1 MLRTVACLELKELTS
16 AHAPVAGAKAVNLGE
31 LMRLRLPVPPG
42 FCIPATAYDQ
52 YLIDHGIDVDVAALA
67 RADADAIRDHLLSLR
82 AAIHAPDLS
91 LSLQQAL
98 RAKTP
103 SGTVAVRSS
112 ATAEDLPEASFAGQ
126 YDTLLNV
133 TSPEVCAEA
142 VKRCWA
148 SLWTER
154 AYHYRELNGIAHQHV
169 RMAVIVQQQV
179 DADMAGVAF
188 SMDPVT
194 GSRLRI
200 VIEACRGL
208 GEDLVSGRVTPERWI
223 WRKQNLVVIGREPRE
238 GAELNIRVAKK
249 LARQVRR
256 LEQHF
261 GCPQDVEWAVKGRQ
275 LYFLQTRPIT
285 TLPAPKTWEE
295 KQVWTNLNLGEVV
308 PDVATPITASILE
321 SVFRPLFQPVANLVG
336 ADLGR
341 APLVGQVAGR
351 FYFNLTVG
359 FAAGH
364 PFWLVLGRSPDA
376 EDSLVEA
383 MGGHQGHLDIPEDD
397 LPDLGFSWLKYAAM
411 TPGNLWALYRHRP
424 SQAARFLKRFRHTN
438 DALQSLDVSA
448 METSVLVQTFRQSI
462 TDCRPHWNLLYL
474 LGRTWVLPL
483 LETISCN
490 WLGETDNALISR
502 LFAAQGGMADT
513 EAGLELW
520 QLACLAREDAVTE
533 QSVLSG
539 QSWQAIR
546 TSLSPAFV
554 QAWQDFMSEHGHHG
568 RGELEFY
575 NARWREQ
582 PDYILQMIR
591 AYLQASEQVDPLT
604 RRDQLIAEREH
615 LTDQCRRRL
624 RNPLKRWL
632 FNRALVNAGALGRD
646 RENWKNEAVVWF
658 AAQRRLL
665 LALGERLTERG
676 ILTSRDDVFFLT
688 VEELEPVTSGTA
700 EFDLVERL
708 NERRAEYDWNAK
720 QNPTHVVVGAFDP
733 EKHTVRPV
741 EADTTELKGLGV
753 SPGTVVG
760 PARVILRADNHETVG
775 PGEILVA
782 PFTDPAWTPYFV
794 PAAGVVMD
802 LGGALSH
809 GSIIAREY
817 GLPAVVNVGCAT
829 QVIQTGQM
837 IEVDGT
843 RGVVRVLEE
852 NGKNM

>member
-1 MLRTVACLELKELTS
+1 MLTNVACLSLQELTS
-16 AHAPVAGAKAVNLGE
+16 DHTPVVGAKAVKLGE

-42 FCIPATAYDQ
+42 FCILATAYGQ
-52 YLIDHGIDVDVAALA
+52 HLIDHGIDVDVSALA
-67 RADADAIRDHLLSLR
+67 QADADSVRDHLLSLR
-82 AAIHAPDLS
+82 AAICAPDLS

-98 RAKTP
+98 CARTP

-133 TSPEVCAEA
+133 TSPEACSEA

-148 SLWTER
+148 SLWTDR
-154 AYHYRELNGIAHQHV
+154 AYHYRELNGIDHRQL
-169 RMAVIVQQQV
+169 RMAVIVQRQV

-223 WRKQNLVVIGREPRE
+223 WRKPNLVVIDRDPQE
-238 GAELNIRVAKK
+238 GAELNYRVAKK

-261 GCPQDVEWAVKGRQ
+261 ACPQDVEWAVKGRK
-275 LYFLQTRPIT
+275 LFFLQTRPVT

-295 KQVWTNLNLGEVV
+295 KQVWTNFNLGEVV
-308 PDVATPITASILE
+308 PDVATPMTASVLE
-321 SVFRPLFQPVANLVG
+321 SVFRPLFQPVAALVG
-336 ADLGR
+336 ADLSR
-341 APLVGQVAGR
+341 APLAGRVAGR
-351 FYFNLTVG
+351 FYFNLTVC

-364 PFWLVLGRSPDA
+364 PFWLALGRSPDA
-376 EDSLVEA
+376 DDRLVEA
-383 MGGHQGHLDIPEDD
+383 MGGHQGDLDIPEDD
-397 LPDLGFSWLKYAAM
+397 FPDLGFSWLKYLAM

-424 SQAARFLKRFRHTN
+424 SQAARFLKRFRDINGT
-438 DALQSLDVSA
+438 LRSLDVGA
-448 METSVLVQTFRQSI
+448 METSDLVKTYCQSI
-462 TDCRPHWNLLYL
+462 TDCMPQWNLLYL
-474 LGRTWVLPL
+474 VGRTWVLPL
-483 LETISCN
+483 LDTISRD
-490 WLGETDNALISR
+490 WLGETDNTLISR
-502 LFAAQGGMADT
+502 LFTAQGGMADT

-520 QLACLAREDAVTE
+520 QLACLARDDPATEEAV
-533 QSVLSG
+533 QSG
-539 QSWQAIR
+539 RSWEAIR
-546 TSLSPAFV
+546 TSLCPAFV

-568 RGELEFY
+568 RGELEFC
-575 NARWREQ
+575 NARWHEQ

-591 AYLQASEQVDPLT
+591 AYLQASEQVDPLA
-604 RRDQLIAEREH
+604 RRDRLIVEREE
-615 LTDQCRRRL
+615 LTEQCRRRL

-632 FNRALVNAGALGRD
+632 FSRALLNAGALGRD

-665 LALGERLTERG
+665 LALGDRLTAQG
-676 ILTSRDDVFFLT
+676 LLTCRDDVFFLT
-688 VEELEPVTSGTA
+688 VEELAPVTHGTA
-700 EFDLVERL
+700 EFDLAERIGQ
-708 NERRAEYDWNAK
+708 RRAEYAWNAA
-720 QNPTHVVVGAFDP
+720 QNPTHVVVGSFDP
-733 EKHTVRPV
+733 EKHTARPV

-829 QVIQTGQM
+829 QVIRTGQR
-837 IEVDGT
+837 IEVDGA
-843 RGVVRVLEE
+843 RGVVRILR
-852 NGKNM
+852 